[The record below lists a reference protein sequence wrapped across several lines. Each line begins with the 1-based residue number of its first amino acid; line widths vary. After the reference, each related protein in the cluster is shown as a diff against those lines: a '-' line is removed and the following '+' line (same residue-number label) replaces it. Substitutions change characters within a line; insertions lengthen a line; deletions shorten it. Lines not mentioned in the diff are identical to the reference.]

1 MPLKEGTSDEV
12 ISDNISKLMDEGY
25 PQKQAIAMA
34 LRSAGKSKYDTAEG
48 SGHDKDGDGD
58 TDSDDWKMSRDEAI
72 KKAMLE
78 DDDEEGSYCE
88 EEDDPE
94 GQMAQGDLRSAA
106 RNALLIDSLISESSD
121 IPEWVSNKLA
131 IASDY
136 LNSVAQYMQHSG
148 KDRDM
153 MFAEEMEG
161 PDPCWKNY
169 EMVGTKMK
177 NGREVPNCVKKKTSD
192 SSECGKGD
200 YAEVMVPSGW
210 TVSETGG
217 RVGPEITAK
226 SHFGGNQDASRML
239 REETG
244 GILPPD

>member
-1 MPLKEGTSDEV
+1 MPMKSGTSEET
-12 ISDNISKLMDEGY
+12 ISSNIAKFMDEGY

-34 LRSAGKSKYDTAEG
+34 LRSAGVSKYDTAEG

-121 IPEWVSNKLA
+121 IPEWVQGKLTLA
-131 IASDY
+131 ADY

-148 KDRDM
+148 RDSDM

-161 PDPCWKNY
+161 PDPCWKGY
-169 EMVGTKMK
+169 SMVGTKTK
-177 NGREVPNCVKKKTSD
+177 NGKEVPNCVKKKTSD

-200 YAEVMVPSGW
+200 YAEVKVPTGWNVSKSGG
-210 TVSETGG
+210 VI
-217 RVGPEITAK
+217 GPAITR
-226 SHFGGNQDASRML
+226 SQHLSGNQDATD
-239 REETG
+239 RENEQ
-244 GILPPD
+244 

>member
-1 MPLKEGTSDEV
+1 MPLKKGTSDET

-34 LRSAGKSKYDTAEG
+34 LRSAGKSKYEG
-48 SGHDKDGDGD
+48 SESHDRDGDGD
-58 TDSDDWKMSRDEAI
+58 TDSDDWKMSRDAAI

-78 DDDEEGSYCE
+78 DESEYCE
-88 EEDDPE
+88 EEEEESDPE
-94 GQMAQGDLRSAA
+94 GQMSQGDLRSAA
-106 RNALLIDSLISESSD
+106 RNALLIDSLIGESSD
-121 IPEWVSNKLA
+121 IPEWVQGKLT

-136 LNSVAQYMQHSG
+136 LNSVAEYMQHSG

-153 MFAEEMEG
+153 AFAEEMEG
-161 PDPCWKNY
+161 PDPCWKGY

-177 NGREVPNCVKKKTSD
+177 GGREVPNCVKKKTSD
-192 SSECGKGD
+192 SSECGKESD

-226 SHFGGNQDASRML
+226 SRFGGDQDASRML
-239 REETG
+239 RSETG
-244 GILPPD
+244 GIQPPD

>member
-1 MPLKEGTSDEV
+1 MPMKEGTSEET
-12 ISDNISKLMDEGY
+12 ISDNISKLLDEGY

-34 LRSAGKSKYDTAEG
+34 LRSAGVSKYDTAEG

-121 IPEWVSNKLA
+121 IPEWVQGKLTLA
-131 IASDY
+131 ADY

-148 KDRDM
+148 RDSDM

-161 PDPCWKNY
+161 PDPCWKGY
-169 EMVGTKMK
+169 SMVGTKTK
-177 NGREVPNCVKKKTSD
+177 NGKEVPNCVKKKTSD

-200 YAEVMVPSGW
+200 YAEVKVPTGWNVSKSGG
-210 TVSETGG
+210 V
-217 RVGPEITAK
+217 VGPAITR
-226 SHFGGNQDASRML
+226 SQHLSGNQDATD
-239 REETG
+239 RENEQ
-244 GILPPD
+244 

>member
-1 MPLKEGTSDEV
+1 MPLKEGTSDET

-34 LRSAGKSKYDTAEG
+34 LRSAGKSKYDG
-48 SGHDKDGDGD
+48 SEEHDRDDDGD
-58 TDSDDWKMSRDEAI
+58 TDSDDWKMSRDAAI

-78 DDDEEGSYCE
+78 DESEYCE
-88 EEDDPE
+88 EEEESDPE
-94 GQMAQGDLRSAA
+94 GQMSQGDLRSAA

-121 IPEWVSNKLA
+121 IPEWVQGKLTL
-131 IASDY
+131 ASDY
-136 LNSVAQYMQHSG
+136 LNSVAEYMQHSG

-153 MFAEEMEG
+153 AFAEEMEG
-161 PDPCWKNY
+161 PDPCWKGY

-177 NGREVPNCVKKKTSD
+177 GGREVPNCVKKKTSD
-192 SSECGKGD
+192 SSECGD

-210 TVSETGG
+210 KVSETGG
-217 RVGPEITAK
+217 RVGPEIKAK

-239 REETG
+239 RSETG
-244 GILPPD
+244 GIQPPD